1 MVCFLPAPVY
11 FPFFFLVVLIFYV
24 IVFLKAQLLL
34 KAAAADFVKI
44 LFLHFKNTGEEKRG
58 KKRKISDLLTAEE
71 GKAYRM

>member
-1 MVCFLPAPVY
+1 M
-11 FPFFFLVVLIFYV
+11 VLIFYV